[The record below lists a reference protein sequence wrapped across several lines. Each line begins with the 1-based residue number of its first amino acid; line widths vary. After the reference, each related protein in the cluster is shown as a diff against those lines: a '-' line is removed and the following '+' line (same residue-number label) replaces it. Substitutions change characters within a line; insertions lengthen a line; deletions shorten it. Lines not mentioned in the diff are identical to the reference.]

1 MRLLEG
7 RGISSGI
14 TEQGE
19 KDAGQRRDIPDFS
32 EVRGQRDLLDAVIL
46 AAAGGHNLLMIGE
59 PGCGKSMIAARIPGI
74 LPEMT
79 EEEALEVTKIQ
90 SIAGNLKPGEGLV
103 RIRPFRAP
111 HHNVSL
117 NALIGGG
124 TYAQPGEVS
133 LAHGGILFLDE
144 LAEFSRS
151 TLDALRQPLE
161 NKEVTISRVNGN
173 HTYPA
178 SFMFVAA
185 MNPCPCGYYPGSRCR
200 CSDYEVIHY
209 RAKVSGPIMERVDI
223 QKWVRK
229 VDYFDLSGKEADYTS
244 AQMRRL
250 VERARKIQEERF
262 KGEEGVYCNA
272 QMSVAHIQ
280 KYCVLDEE
288 CTGILKEQ
296 CEKYGYSARVIHKLL
311 RMARTAADVRGSSR
325 IGREDIIKVLS
336 CRELIYAYNRH
347 QEIKTR
353 GKIYGI

>member
-1 MRLLEG
+1 
-7 RGISSGI
+7 
-14 TEQGE
+14 
-19 KDAGQRRDIPDFS
+19 
-32 EVRGQRDLLDAVIL
+32 
-46 AAAGGHNLLMIGE
+46 
-59 PGCGKSMIAARIPGI
+59 MIAARIPGI

-151 TLDALRQPLE
+151 TLAALRQPLE

-244 AQMRRL
+244 AQMRQL

-280 KYCVLDEE
+280 KYCALDEE

-336 CRELIYAYNRH
+336 CRELDKSNSQMY
-347 QEIKTR
+347 TV
-353 GKIYGI
+353 